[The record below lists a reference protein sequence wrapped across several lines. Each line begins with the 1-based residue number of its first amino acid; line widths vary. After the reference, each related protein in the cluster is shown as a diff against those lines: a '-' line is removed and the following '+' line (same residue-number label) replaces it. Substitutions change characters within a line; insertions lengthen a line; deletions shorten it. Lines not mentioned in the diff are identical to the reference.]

1 MTTTRR
7 ATLIDVAREAGVS
20 LATVDRVLNKRQG
33 VHARTQGLVIS
44 AVQRLTYRPDPA
56 AARLARQRAHQLC
69 FVLPSG
75 TNTFVSLLREQIAA
89 NAPWLLDHRMQ
100 VKTIEVDAFEPLKLA
115 AQLDLLAGRCD
126 TAVVMGVDHPRV
138 RASIDAL
145 VEGGSGVVT
154 LVSDMPS
161 SRRHHYVGIDNV
173 AAGRTAA
180 TLIGRFAGVRS
191 GPVALVLGSMSLRDH
206 AERSFGFNQVMSTEF
221 PELQV
226 LSPLEGK
233 DDSVITERLTCE
245 LLERQPELVA
255 IYSAG
260 AGNRGIGAALER
272 SGRSG
277 KVVLVEH
284 ELTPHSRKHLLSGT
298 ADAVLNQDAGHEIRS
313 ALRLALA
320 RCSGEPVIA
329 DQERIRIDIYLRDNL
344 P

>member
-1 MTTTRR
+1 
-7 ATLIDVAREAGVS
+7 
-20 LATVDRVLNKRQG
+20 
-33 VHARTQGLVIS
+33 
-44 AVQRLTYRPDPA
+44 
-56 AARLARQRAHQLC
+56 
-69 FVLPSG
+69 
-75 TNTFVSLLREQIAA
+75 
-89 NAPWLLDHRMQ
+89 
-100 VKTIEVDAFEPLKLA
+100 
-115 AQLDLLAGRCD
+115 
-126 TAVVMGVDHPRV
+126 
-138 RASIDAL
+138 
-145 VEGGSGVVT
+145 
-154 LVSDMPS
+154 
-161 SRRHHYVGIDNV
+161 
-173 AAGRTAA
+173 
-180 TLIGRFAGVRS
+180 
-191 GPVALVLGSMSLRDH
+191 VALVLGSMSLRDH

-260 AGNRGIGAALER
+260 AGNRGIGAALEG